1 MRARRRGAYSCSAPS
16 RSAYRCRPPARRL
29 RTTTRIAARGFPQ
42 ILRKVSGTSSARTRS
57 GGPTATECFT
67 RTGPADPDSDPD
79 KLIMTSHL
87 NIPKTGA
94 LDFLS
99 LGALVHRLD
108 TGIVPFHKA
117 QGCAI
122 HVCGGEFNTAA
133 NLSDCFR
140 MSTGVATAMV
150 DYPIGDL
157 IAERVQ
163 AMGVKPFYKR
173 FTHDGARGPNV
184 ATVYSDRGHGVRP
197 PIVFYNRSNEAA
209 AQLKPGDFDWKVIF
223 GAGVRWFH
231 SGGIFASLSETAAEL
246 IIEGMQAARRH
257 GAVVSFDL
265 NYREKLWGASGGHK
279 RAVSVLGRI
288 VEHVDVLVG
297 NEEDL
302 QKGLGIRGPEV
313 AAKST
318 LDPSTF
324 IGMIERVLERYPN
337 MKVVA
342 TTLREVHSTNRHSWG
357 AVAWIDGVP
366 HVAPTCE
373 VDVYDRV
380 GGGDGF
386 AAGLFYGLMS
396 GEAPDQAVRLGWA
409 HGALVA
415 TFPGDTTMATL
426 EQVRAFAKGGSA
438 RIQR

>member
-1 MRARRRGAYSCSAPS
+1 MTTALTV
-16 RSAYRCRPPARRL
+16 PPA
-29 RTTTRIAARGFPQ
+29 T
-42 ILRKVSGTSSARTRS
+42 GT
-57 GGPTATECFT
+57 
-67 RTGPADPDSDPD
+67 
-79 KLIMTSHL
+79 
-87 NIPKTGA
+87 

-99 LGALVHRLD
+99 LGALIHRLD
-108 TGIVPFHKA
+108 PGAVPFRKA
-117 QGCAI
+117 TSCAI
-122 HVCGGEFNTAA
+122 HVSGGEFNTAA
-133 NLSDCFR
+133 NLSDCFGMR
-140 MSTGVATAMV
+140 TAIASAMV
-150 DYPIGDL
+150 AYPIGEL
-157 IAERVQ
+157 IATRVR
-163 AMGVKPFYKR
+163 AMGVTPFYKM
-173 FTHDGARGPNV
+173 FQHDGAWGPNM
-184 ATVYSDRGHGVRP
+184 ATVYSDRGHGVRA

-209 AQLKPGDFDWKVIF
+209 ALLKPGDFDWDTIF
-223 GAGVRWFH
+223 GTGVRWFH

-246 IIEGMQAARRH
+246 IIEGMEAARAH
-257 GAVVSFDL
+257 GAIVSFDL
-265 NYREKLWGASGGHK
+265 NYREKLWGASGGAK

-313 AAKST
+313 TSKSA

-324 IGMIERVLERYPN
+324 VGMIERVVERYPK

-357 AVAWIDGVP
+357 AVASVNGETF
-366 HVAPTCE
+366 VAPTCE

-386 AAGLFYGLMS
+386 ASGLIYGLMS
-396 GEAPDQAVRLGWA
+396 GETPEDAVRLGWA

-415 TFPGDTTMATL
+415 TFPGDTTMATV